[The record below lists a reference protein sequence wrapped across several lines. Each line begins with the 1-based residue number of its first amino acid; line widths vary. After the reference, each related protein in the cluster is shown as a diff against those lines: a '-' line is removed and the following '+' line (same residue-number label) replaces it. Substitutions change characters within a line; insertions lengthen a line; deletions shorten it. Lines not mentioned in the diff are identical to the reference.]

1 MNTFEY
7 LNILND
13 PEENRKTIRKLPSYL
28 VTRWSRIV
36 DEWVTADELEDD
48 EVPLEERSD
57 EDWLSS
63 LRRILQIR

>member
-13 PEENRKTIRKLPSYL
+13 PEENQKTIRKLPSYL